1 MMFTTNTMTQI
12 QSTTKQPTSKKFIN
26 SIAVM
31 LLAAS
36 LTTNAVAADSAQH
49 TSKAGK
55 HSALA
60 VSHGAASTAKVAAAV
75 VAVPVAVS
83 GGAMLGT
90 GVVSAGAGSD
100 KVGSQIAT
108 SGAATMSAAAQ
119 TVQSIKFEHKDEDE
133 LIISDITITAD
144 PAPATV
150 MQQKSVETTK
160 TKVTTKTTIKTT
172 EQK

>member
-1 MMFTTNTMTQI
+1 M
-12 QSTTKQPTSKKFIN
+12 TSKSFLNNIVA
-26 SIAVM
+26 I
-31 LLAAS
+31 LLTCS
-36 LTTNAVAADSAQH
+36 LSTNAIAADSAQH

-60 VSHGAASTAKVAAAV
+60 TSHGVASTAKVAAAV

-90 GVVSAGAGSD
+90 GVVSAGAGSE
-100 KVGSQIAT
+100 KVGSQVAL
-108 SGAATMSAAAQ
+108 SGAVTMSAAAQ
-119 TVQSIKFEHKDEDE
+119 AVHSIKYEHKDE

-144 PAPATV
+144 PAPQTV
-150 MQQKSVETTK
+150 MQQNKTETTK
-160 TKVTTKTTIKTT
+160 TTVTTKTTIKTT